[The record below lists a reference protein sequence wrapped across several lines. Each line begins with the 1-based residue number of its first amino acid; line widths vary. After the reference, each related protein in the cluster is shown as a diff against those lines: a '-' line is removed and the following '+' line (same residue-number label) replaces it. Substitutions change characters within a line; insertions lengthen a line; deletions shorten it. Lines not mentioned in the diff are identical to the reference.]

1 MAKKDPFEKFRQA
14 TLGGVTESPLK
25 AALTQE
31 PKAEQSVDTRV
42 PVRPN
47 AAPVAEPVQS
57 PVAQPEKVSKNN
69 SRELVSF
76 HLDKELKRLLGYI
89 KFDTGKSYGDLYC
102 EAVEDLLRKYG
113 KL

>member
-25 AALTQE
+25 AALTHE
-31 PKAEQSVDTRV
+31 PKAEQPVDTRV

-102 EAVEDLLRKYG
+102 EAVEDLIRKYG

>member
-1 MAKKDPFEKFRQA
+1 MAKKDPFEKFKEA
-14 TLGGVTESPLK
+14 TLGGATESPLK

-31 PKAEQSVDTRV
+31 PKTVEPVDTRV
-42 PVRPN
+42 PVRPTF
-47 AAPVAEPVQS
+47 APAPVQA

-69 SRELVSF
+69 TRELVSF
-76 HLDKELKRLLGYI
+76 HIEKEMKRLLGYI

>member
-1 MAKKDPFEKFRQA
+1 MAKKDPFEKFKEA
-14 TLGGVTESPLK
+14 TLGGATESPLK

-31 PKAEQSVDTRV
+31 PKTVEPVDTRV
-42 PVRPN
+42 PVRPT
-47 AAPVAEPVQS
+47 AAPVQA

-69 SRELVSF
+69 TRELVSF
-76 HLDKELKRLLGYI
+76 HIEKEMKRLLGYI

>member
-31 PKAEQSVDTRV
+31 PKVEQPVDTRV
-42 PVRPN
+42 PVRPA
-47 AAPVAEPVQS
+47 AAPAPVQT
-57 PVAQPEKVSKNN
+57 PAAQPEKVSKNN
-69 SRELVSF
+69 TRELVSF
-76 HLDKELKRLLGYI
+76 HIEKEMKRLLGYI

>member
-14 TLGGVTESPLK
+14 TLGGETESPLK

-31 PKAEQSVDTRV
+31 PKAEQPVDTRV
-42 PVRPN
+42 PVRPVV
-47 AAPVAEPVQS
+47 APEPVQA

-69 SRELVSF
+69 TRELVSF
-76 HLDKELKRLLGYI
+76 HIEKEMKRLLGYI

>member
-14 TLGGVTESPLK
+14 TLGGESASPLK
-25 AALTQE
+25 AALSQE
-31 PKAEQSVDTRV
+31 PKAAEPVDTRF
-42 PVRPN
+42 PVRRATPV
-47 AAPVAEPVQS
+47 AAPVQA
-57 PVAQPEKVSKNN
+57 PVAKPEKVGKNDK
-69 SRELVSF
+69 RDLVSF
-76 HLDKELKRLLGYI
+76 HLQNEFKRLLGYI

>member
-31 PKAEQSVDTRV
+31 PIAEQPVDTRV
-42 PVRPN
+42 PVRPG
-47 AAPVAEPVQS
+47 AAPAAESVQA

-69 SRELVSF
+69 TRELVSF
-76 HLDKELKRLLGYI
+76 HIEKEMKRLLGYI

>member
-14 TLGGVTESPLK
+14 TLGGESESPLK
-25 AALTQE
+25 AALSQE
-31 PKAEQSVDTRV
+31 PKAVEPVDTRV
-42 PVRPN
+42 PIRPTAPV
-47 AAPVAEPVQS
+47 AAPVAASVS
-57 PVAQPEKVSKNN
+57 QPEKVSKNQK
-69 SRELVSF
+69 RELVSF
-76 HLDKELKRLLGYI
+76 HIDKEMKRLLGYI